1 MNWNDIFH
9 YQEGEIY
16 WKTKNSQHQVGD
28 RAGGLTSDG
37 YLRVWANGRSH
48 KVHRIIW
55 EMHNGPIP
63 EGMEVDHIDH
73 NRLNNAIENLRL
85 VTHRG
90 NAVNQSLRSTNKSG
104 LNGIS
109 WDKARNK
116 WVARIYDHGKQI
128 PLGRYSNIDDAI
140 AARKE
145 AELRYGYFENHG
157 K

>member
-1 MNWNDIFH
+1 M
-9 YQEGEIY
+9 
-16 WKTKNSQHQVGD
+16 
-28 RAGGLTSDG
+28 
-37 YLRVWANGRSH
+37 RVWANGRSH

-55 EMHNGPIP
+55 EMHNGTIP